1 MPPKTFRPQHLELRH
16 KTYFALLTVPKDV
29 QYILGKKRFFKTTGT
44 SDLRIAQAKADL
56 FVIQWKAEIANA
68 RQKADDP
75 IINSALELNK
85 MFNSSPRELVLDV
98 IHEET
103 DRLRIDTNEL
113 IANTFE
119 AVALGKSKVLD
130 TYIPEWRR
138 HQLDRGL
145 AQKTIDQMERDIGE
159 LTKYIQTTNLVTK
172 TNCEAWINMIAVSD
186 KLSAA
191 SVGRIITSCRNFFK
205 YLQDCRVFS
214 ESMIDPFKVPPSY
227 KRSKK
232 PNAKSVNK
240 KESWLPFSKNQVE
253 LLHSTSTGKGD
264 HELAD
269 LITIAAYS
277 GARIEEICSLK
288 KDWINTTEQTFTI
301 VDAKT
306 EAGNRVVP
314 IHSKIKALV
323 NQLLASSANEY
334 LFGNLTGNKYGN
346 RSNAID
352 LTGFFGPI
360 ST

>member
-1 MPPKTFRPQHLELRH
+1 MPPKPFRPQHLELRH

-29 QYILGKKRFFKTTGT
+29 QHVLGKKRFFKTTGT

-56 FVIQWKAEIANA
+56 FVIQWKAEIATA

-113 IANTFE
+113 IADTFE

-130 TYIPEWRR
+130 TYVPEWRR
-138 HQLDRGL
+138 HQLERGL

-186 KLSAA
+186 KLSAV
-191 SVGRIITSCRNFFK
+191 SVGRIISSCRNFFK
-205 YLQDCRVFS
+205 YLQGCRVFS
-214 ESMIDPFKVPPSY
+214 ESMTDPFKVPPAF

-232 PNAKSVNK
+232 PNAKSINK
-240 KESWLPFSKNQVE
+240 KESWLTAWNSAG
-253 LLHSTSTGKGD
+253 LRT
-264 HELAD
+264 
-269 LITIAAYS
+269 YS
-277 GARIEEICSLK
+277 P
-288 KDWINTTEQTFTI
+288 W
-301 VDAKT
+301 
-306 EAGNRVVP
+306 
-314 IHSKIKALV
+314 
-323 NQLLASSANEY
+323 
-334 LFGNLTGNKYGN
+334 
-346 RSNAID
+346 
-352 LTGFFGPI
+352 
-360 ST
+360 